1 MKALE
6 RKYSKSDRIVV
17 KAKFS
22 AWVFARQFFLAAVL
36 GGALAAVW
44 VYAEQIEHFLLKSTG
59 DLQYLTEDNL
69 KWALLGCAGFVVLCV
84 ILQAISL
91 YSRELIVTED
101 KFIYRVGIIA
111 VKSAVI
117 NLNTIK
123 SVEYDATFMER
134 ILGYGRISV
143 IVDAQHPYVIRGI
156 SGAGRLSARIMKQVS
171 LITSES
177 QKELVKL
184 QLSGHIPD
192 KKNK

>member
-22 AWVFARQFFLAAVL
+22 AWVFLRQFFLAAVL
-36 GGALAAVW
+36 GGLLAVVW
-44 VYAEQIEHFLLKSTG
+44 IYAADIEHFILRTDGPS
-59 DLQYLTEDNL
+59 QYLTEDNL
-69 KWALLGCAGFVVLCV
+69 KWALLGCAGFVVLCI
-84 ILQAISL
+84 ILQAVSL
-91 YSRELIVTED
+91 YSRELIVTEN
-101 KFIYRVGIIA
+101 KFVYRVGIIA

-123 SVEYDATFMER
+123 SVEYDSTFIER

-184 QLSGHIPD
+184 QLTGYVPEQ
-192 KKNK
+192 KRK